1 MNRFQDVKRFSA
13 QQALDCMHPD
23 LMSSVTPS
31 DVYFHYLNAGGL
43 ATEEAYPSINYAER
57 GRKCIFNYTMDGV

>member
-1 MNRFQDVKRFSA
+1 
-13 QQALDCMHPD
+13 MHPD
-23 LMSSVTPS
+23 LISSVTPS